1 MNHPRVVEIGAGIG
15 AAWASRLLADEGADV
30 VKVEPTEGDPTRAR
44 GPFPKDKP
52 HPEHSGLFLALN
64 ANKRGVAINLIE
76 EREQLNSLIA
86 WADILV
92 LSLQPTQAIDLGL
105 DAATLTSARP
115 DLVIL
120 SVTPFGMS
128 GPYADLAATELIV
141 HNAGGW
147 ASMCPMTH
155 PSDTSLAPLK
165 NHGHQCAL
173 MSGIAAAMTALA
185 VYRSTRETGQGD
197 YIDFSEQ
204 DYVAGVLEFGVCAF
218 SYSGVLM
225 SRLSPR
231 GLNPWRFFEAKDGQ
245 IFLVCIEQDQ
255 WERLVQ
261 FMGNPEWATDE
272 RFQTPSARRENVE
285 LLNTH
290 LETFVRDWNVM
301 DLYHEAQKSRI
312 CMAPVMT
319 FAQLDEND
327 HLADRRLFTEV
338 QIDGLGT
345 TRMMQSAAMYN
356 GQRRPIERAAPKLG
370 EHNGMLESLP
380 PKVVLSSLTQD
391 VVKPLSDIR
400 VLDMTWVWA
409 GPFAGMNLAHLG
421 ADVIR
426 LESEGRLDLY
436 RRGAGP
442 NFNQA
447 SMFNQ
452 WNLGKRSM
460 ALDLRQDRAR
470 EMVKDLVST
479 VDVLVQNFATG
490 VMDRLGLGYDV
501 LKEINPNL
509 VMASISGYGQSGPYR
524 EYMGYGPAS
533 SPLSGLSSAT
543 GYVGGAPEEMG
554 LAMPD
559 PTAGI
564 TAALAVVSALLERDT
579 TGKGQHID
587 VTLWEATTV
596 LGLEGWMQHAMNG
609 TQADRIGNRD
619 PHMCPHGVFHCAGD
633 DEWVAIACR
642 NDADWRVL
650 SEVID
655 GLDHADFATFELRKA
670 NEDALESAIGA
681 WTATRDR
688 WDIAARL
695 QGRKVPA
702 MPTLNCAEVLGDVHM
717 NERGFIEFLEHP
729 EVGVKGYTGIPWR
742 LHHRPN
748 GVDRPAPCLG
758 EHTDAVL
765 REILIYPDDE
775 IEALREA
782 GLFY

>member
-1 MNHPRVVEIGAGIG
+1 MKHPRVVEIGTGIG
-15 AAWASRLLADEGADV
+15 AAWACRLLADEGADV
-30 VKVEPTEGDPTRAR
+30 IKVEPTEGDPNRAR

-52 HPEHSGLFLALN
+52 HPEYSGLFLALN
-64 ANKRGVAINLIE
+64 ANKRGVAINLSE
-76 EREQLNSLIA
+76 DREQLKALIS

-92 LSLQPTQAIDLGL
+92 LSLQPTQAIDLEL

-120 SVTPFGMS
+120 SVTPFGVS

-155 PSDTSLAPLK
+155 SWDTSLAPLK

-185 VYRSTRETGQGD
+185 IYRRTRDGAIGD
-197 YIDFSEQ
+197 FIDFSEQ
-204 DYVAGVLEFGVCAF
+204 DYVAGVLEFGVCSF

-261 FMGNPEWATDE
+261 FMGNPDWAVGE
-272 RFQTPSARRENVE
+272 QFQTPRARRENID
-285 LLNTH
+285 LLNSH
-290 LETFVRDWNVM
+290 LEDFVSEWDVM

-312 CMAPVMT
+312 CIAPVMT
-319 FAQLDEND
+319 YAQLDENE
-327 HLADRRLFTEV
+327 HLADRELFTDV
-338 QIDGLGT
+338 DIDGLGR

-356 GQRRPIERAAPKLG
+356 GERRTIEKAAPKLG
-370 EHNGMLESLP
+370 EHNADMSTLT
-380 PKVVLSSLTQD
+380 PKAPIFSEEEHE
-391 VVKPLSDIR
+391 KPLAGVR

-436 RRGAGP
+436 RRGAGA

-447 SMFNQ
+447 AMFNQ
-452 WNLGKRSM
+452 WNLGKRSV
-460 ALDLRQDRAR
+460 ALDLRIDRAK
-470 EMVKDLVST
+470 ELVKELVAN

-501 LKEINPNL
+501 LKEINPQL
-509 VMASISGYGQSGPYR
+509 VMASISGYGQSGPYH

-543 GYVGGAPEEMG
+543 GYVGGEPEEMG

-579 TGKGQHID
+579 TGQGQHID

-609 TQADRIGNRD
+609 SQTERIGNRD
-619 PHMCPHGVFHCAGD
+619 PHMCPHGVFRCVGED
-633 DEWVAIACR
+633 DWVAIACR
-642 NDADWRVL
+642 DDDEWQAL
-650 SEVID
+650 CELID
-655 GLDHADFATFELRKA
+655 GLDRPEFATFEQRKA
-670 NEDALESAIGA
+670 NEDDLEGLISA

-695 QGRKVPA
+695 QGRRIAA
-702 MPTLNCAEVLGDVHM
+702 MPSLNCAEVLGDVHM

-742 LHHRPN
+742 LQNRRN
-748 GVDRPAPCLG
+748 GIDRPAPCLG
-758 EHTDAVL
+758 EHTNAVL
-765 REILIYPDDE
+765 SELLDYSDDT
-775 IEALREA
+775 IKSLRDA
-782 GLFY
+782 GLFH